1 MVPKAKNYD
10 RNGGE
15 KLMVGKTRQR
25 QIFNGILYLDGNIE
39 KWLRRSGHRNCFN
52 FLDVFASSKVNEY
65 GILKSPLDK
74 ERALA
79 VKLPMKYEL
88 WPSI

>member
-39 KWLRRSGHRNCFN
+39 KWLRRSAGHRNCFN
-52 FLDVFASSKVNEY
+52 FLDVFASSKVNEC
-65 GILKSPLDK
+65 GILKSSRQR
-74 ERALA
+74 EREESFGSKAPNE
-79 VKLPMKYEL
+79 V
-88 WPSI
+88 